1 MQSDMRC
8 LLVKAAVL
16 MSALGATR
24 GQVDTTM
31 RPITPLTNDTEQN
44 GAVKITEE
52 ECMEMLEKH
61 NKYRKQH
68 NANPLEIDDE
78 ASIIVTILEGG
89 ECV

>member
-8 LLVKAAVL
+8 VLVKAAVL

-31 RPITPLTNDTEQN
+31 SSITPLTNDTEQN

-52 ECMEMLEKH
+52 ERMEMLEKH

-68 NANPLEIDDE
+68 KASPLELDDE
-78 ASIIVTILEGG
+78 ASIVEK
-89 ECV
+89 CVEFVS